1 MNRKEQAEFLIA
13 VSQFFSALADKI
25 KAQLLKLPPGIL
37 VNLIL
42 ILGVA
47 FLSALAFKFVTKGA
61 TPIKIPHTSVEVA
74 PWLILSAI
82 STIATTLLVL

>member
-13 VSQFFSALADKI
+13 VSQFFSTLADKI

-42 ILGVA
+42 IFGVA
-47 FLSALAFKFVTKGA
+47 FLSVLSFKFVTKGSN
-61 TPIKIPHTSVEVA
+61 PIKIPNTFVEVA

-82 STIATTLLVL
+82 STIVTTLLVL